1 MSARLPIPT
10 RGAPRLGR
18 DVTVIGWGA
27 FKIGR
32 NEGVKYPTAYDLPS
46 EDEAMRLIHAAID
59 MGIGVIDTAP
69 AYGVSEARLGT
80 ALGSRRADIFLS
92 SKVGEVFERGSSTYD
107 FSERA
112 CAESLSRSLERLR
125 TERLDL
131 VWVHSNGD
139 DEAILREGG
148 AVRAL
153 AQGKADGRVGAIGFS
168 PKSKAGA
175 LAAIAQA
182 DVDALMLEYHPRDA
196 SMAPAIAA
204 AAASGKAVFVKKPL
218 ASGPLPPHE
227 AIPWILS
234 NPCVTCIVLGG
245 LNAERLR
252 INAALTVSTPRS

>member
-1 MSARLPIPT
+1 
-10 RGAPRLGR
+10 
-18 DVTVIGWGA
+18 VTVIGWGA

-46 EDEAMRLIHAAID
+46 DEEAERLIHAVID

-69 AYGVSEARLGT
+69 AYGLSEARLGA
-80 ALGSRRADIFLS
+80 ALGSRRAEIFLS
-92 SKVGEVFERGSSTYD
+92 SKVGEVFDRGASTYD

-112 CAESLSRSLERLR
+112 CAEGLARSLERLR
-125 TERLDL
+125 TARLDL

-153 AQGKADGRVGAIGFS
+153 AHAKGDGRVGAIGFS
-168 PKSKAGA
+168 PKSQAGA
-175 LAAIAQA
+175 LAAIEQS

-204 AAASGKAVFVKKPL
+204 AGAAGKAVFVKKPL
-218 ASGPLPPHE
+218 ASGHLPPHE
-227 AIPWILS
+227 AIPWILA
-234 NPCVTCIVLGG
+234 NPDVTCIVLGG

-252 INAALTVSTPRS
+252 VNAALTVSTRPS

>member
-1 MSARLPIPT
+1 MSARLAIPT
-10 RGAPRLGR
+10 RTAPRLGR
-18 DVTVIGWGA
+18 AVTVIGWGA

-46 EDEAMRLIHAAID
+46 EDESSRLIHAVID
-59 MGIGVIDTAP
+59 MGIHVIDTAP
-69 AYGVSEARLGT
+69 AYGLSEARLGA
-80 ALGSRRADIFLS
+80 ALGARREEIFLS
-92 SKVGEVFERGSSTYD
+92 SKVGERFEGGASTYD

-112 CAESLSRSLERLR
+112 CAESLARSLERLR
-125 TERLDL
+125 TARLDL

-153 AQGKADGRVGAIGFS
+153 AQAKSDGRIGATGFS
-168 PKSKAGA
+168 PKSLAGA
-175 LAAIAQA
+175 MAAIAQP

-204 AAASGKAVFVKKPL
+204 AAAAGKAVFVKKPL
-218 ASGPLPPHE
+218 ASGHLPPHE

-234 NPCVTCIVLGG
+234 NPHVTCIVLGG

-252 INAALTVSTPRS
+252 INAALTAS